1 MGKHIAGGFSME
13 NKKPEQ
19 IDARIHLIDGFDLG
33 VPERTGTYVIDEEE
47 LTIVETGPSP
57 SVKYIKQGLQDLG
70 FSLDEVKYIIVTHIH
85 LDHAGGAG
93 LLLRECPNAKVIVH
107 PRGERHLIDPKKLAA
122 GARAIYGESF
132 SELFDPIV
140 PIDAERLIIKDEGD
154 TLTIGPDCT
163 LEFLYTPGHAKH
175 HFSIYDPVSNGIF
188 TGDTVGVRYQQLIHD
203 GVGFFLPSTSPNHFD
218 PAAMQESIQRILDMN
233 VDRIYFGHYGMT
245 ENPPKAL
252 HQVSEWL
259 EVFVEEGEQVF
270 AEGKGYDELS
280 GRLFEKV
287 KSHLQGLGINEE
299 HEVYIIINLDM
310 QVCALGIIDYFQKL
324 KQ

>member
-1 MGKHIAGGFSME
+1 ME
-13 NKKPEQ
+13 DKKPEQ

-33 VPERTGTYVIDEEE
+33 VPERTGTYVIDEEA
-47 LTIVETGPSP
+47 LTLVETGPSP
-57 SVKYIKQGLQDLG
+57 SIKYIKQGLGDLG
-70 FSLDEVKYIIVTHIH
+70 FTLADVKYIIVTHIH

-93 LLLRECPNAKVIVH
+93 LLVRECPNAKVVVH
-107 PRGERHLIDPKKLAA
+107 PRGERHLIDPAKLAA
-122 GARAIYGESF
+122 GASAIYGDSF

-140 PIDAERLIIKDEGD
+140 PIEADRLIVKDEGD
-154 TLTIGPDCT
+154 TLKIGPDCT
-163 LEFLYTPGHAKH
+163 LEFLNTPGHSKH

-188 TGDTVGVRYQQLIHD
+188 TGDTVGIRYQQLIHD
-203 GVGFFLPSTSPNHFD
+203 GIGFFLPSTSPNQFD
-218 PAAMQESIQRILDMN
+218 PEAMQESIERVLDMN

-252 HQVSEWL
+252 QQVSEWL

-287 KSHLQGLGINEE
+287 KAHLQGLGINDE
-299 HEVYIIINLDM
+299 HEVYILINLDM
-310 QVCALGIIDYFQKL
+310 QVSSLGIIEYFQKL

>member
-1 MGKHIAGGFSME
+1 ME
-13 NKKPEQ
+13 DKRPQQ
-19 IDARIHLIDGFDLG
+19 IDDRIHLIDGFDLG
-33 VPERTGTYVIDEEE
+33 VPERTGTYVINEEE

-57 SVKYIKQGLQDLG
+57 SVKYIKQGLTHLG

-93 LLLRECPNAKVIVH
+93 LLLRECPNAKVVVH

-154 TLTIGPDCT
+154 TLAIGPDCT

-175 HFSIYDPVSNGIF
+175 HFSIYDPVSNGVF

-245 ENPPKAL
+245 ENPSKAL

-259 EVFVEEGEQVF
+259 EVFVEEGEQVV

-287 KSHLQGLGINEE
+287 KLHLQGLGINDE